1 MRFFINFFMKKRF
14 YLGFIIVLIFFS
26 FFNLNLLADDKN
38 QENWATSYINNSS
51 FIFSFS
57 ASFLFSFTPMF
68 EINLGKFYFGQIPL
82 NYCFSFISSLFIQG
96 SSFSLAFS
104 PILTVH
110 LGLAS
115 IPIEFI
121 EGIGLGVGFEASDQ
135 IKPKIGFTA
144 LFQVNYYL
152 SKYNGIFLQISS
164 ISGYMN
170 WGFGIF
176 FNTVGGKK

>member
-1 MRFFINFFMKKRF
+1 MRKRLFYLFIISIFFI
-14 YLGFIIVLIFFS
+14 FIISIS
-26 FFNLNLLADDKN
+26 SYGQDRK
-38 QENWATSYINNSS
+38 QQNWAISYINNSP
-51 FIFSFS
+51 FIFSIS
-57 ASFLFSFTPMF
+57 GSLIFSFTGMV
-68 EINLGKFYFGQIPL
+68 EMNLGKFYFGQIPL
-82 NYCFSFISSLFIQG
+82 NYCFSFISALFIQG
-96 SSFSLAFS
+96 STFSLAFS

-115 IPIEFI
+115 VPIEFI

-144 LFQVNYYL
+144 LFQLNYYL

>member
-1 MRFFINFFMKKRF
+1 MKKRVF
-14 YLGFIIVLIFFS
+14 LTFIMALIFFS
-26 FFNLNLLADDKN
+26 LFNLNLLADDKK
-38 QENWATSYINNSS
+38 QQNWAISYINNSP
-51 FIFSFS
+51 FIFSIS
-57 ASFLFSFTPMF
+57 GSLIFSFTGMV
-68 EINLGKFYFGQIPL
+68 EMNLGKFYFGQIPL

-115 IPIEFI
+115 VPIEFI

-144 LFQVNYYL
+144 LFQLNYYL